1 MFDSARMKIYTKAG
15 DQGMTSG
22 LDQKPVSKNDLR
34 IHSIG
39 SIDELNSAFGV
50 IRAHLADTSLSRK
63 LDLIQNDLFSIGSY
77 LSSENDSF
85 ISQLDVGKLETQIDK
100 WTTELPPLRNFI
112 LPGGAVA
119 AAHTHVARSVARRA
133 ERSLVALHKTHTVH
147 PAVIQYLNRLSDWL
161 FTLARYINL
170 QLGSN
175 ETLWKRDENN

>member
-1 MFDSARMKIYTKAG
+1 MFDSVRMKIYTKAG

-50 IRAHLADTSLSRK
+50 VRAHLADTSLSRK

-85 ISQLDVGKLETQIDK
+85 ISKLDVGKLETQIDE
-100 WTTELPPLRNFI
+100 WTAELPPLRNFI

-119 AAHTHVARSVARRA
+119 AAHTHTARSIARRT
-133 ERSLVALHKTHTVH
+133 ERVLVALHKEH
-147 PAVIQYLNRLSDWL
+147 AVSLVVLQYLNRLSDWL

-170 QLGSN
+170 QMGAG
-175 ETLWKRDENN
+175 ETLWKHDDSN

>member
-1 MFDSARMKIYTKAG
+1 MKIYTKAG

-50 IRAHLADTSLSRK
+50 VRAHLADTSLSRK

-85 ISQLDVGKLETQIDK
+85 ISKLDVGKLETQIDE
-100 WTTELPPLRNFI
+100 WTAELPPLRNFI

-119 AAHTHVARSVARRA
+119 AAHTHTARSIARRT
-133 ERSLVALHKTHTVH
+133 ERVLVALHKEH
-147 PAVIQYLNRLSDWL
+147 AVSLVVLQYLNRLSDWL

-170 QLGSN
+170 QMGAG
-175 ETLWKRDENN
+175 ETLWKHDDSN